1 MPTRLRSVTLTSGA
15 VLDVS
20 DHLTVIVGPNNVG
33 KTVALNSV
41 ATIMN
46 QAPTDQHRAIQIAVD
61 SITLDL
67 PPREDFESFL
77 SRAGAVLR
85 PPGQYPGGYFPE
97 EQYVAGGIPPISRSQ
112 LDQLYAAG
120 NRTSHLGQF
129 GSLVAVSMQPEVRL
143 GQLGQASVPDLYSD
157 TPTAPLQILWS
168 DRSLEAKVAQLAKR
182 AFGIDL
188 VVNRH
193 GGSVIRLHVGK
204 PSTPEPPVGEK
215 SPYLQE
221 IHDLPLAANQGH
233 GVQAFLGM
241 LQILITRQYDIVLV
255 DEPEAFL
262 HPPQARLLGEIF
274 VEFSNSGTQLVV
286 STHSDDFL
294 RGVLSASAAATDV
307 TVARLTK
314 PTPTSNA
321 IAQVP
326 PAAVKKLFEDPLLRY
341 SNILSGIFYKGVV
354 LCEAESDCKYYAAIV
369 DDMYA
374 TVDESEPRAD
384 LLFTQ
389 CGGKDRFAK
398 AVAALHATRV
408 PTAIIADVDLLA
420 DGTKFKELVELL
432 GVTWSQIESDLNVIM
447 SAAESRTTH
456 VERQYAQ
463 VQIDAIFSAS
473 DGKYLDTGELR
484 LVREAVTPVNGW
496 KLIKTN
502 GRGALPKGN
511 AHESFE
517 RVLRTVA
524 NAGLFILPIGELES
538 FHPTVAGSKQT
549 WLRQVFEDGLYRDSA
564 EARRLL
570 TNVVAY
576 IAGQQ

>member
-1 MPTRLRSVTLTSGA
+1 
-15 VLDVS
+15 
-20 DHLTVIVGPNNVG
+20 
-33 KTVALNSV
+33 
-41 ATIMN
+41 
-46 QAPTDQHRAIQIAVD
+46 
-61 SITLDL
+61 
-67 PPREDFESFL
+67 
-77 SRAGAVLR
+77 
-85 PPGQYPGGYFPE
+85 
-97 EQYVAGGIPPISRSQ
+97 
-112 LDQLYAAG
+112 
-120 NRTSHLGQF
+120 
-129 GSLVAVSMQPEVRL
+129 
-143 GQLGQASVPDLYSD
+143 
-157 TPTAPLQILWS
+157 
-168 DRSLEAKVAQLAKR
+168 
-182 AFGIDL
+182 
-188 VVNRH
+188 
-193 GGSVIRLHVGK
+193 
-204 PSTPEPPVGEK
+204 
-215 SPYLQE
+215 
-221 IHDLPLAANQGH
+221 
-233 GVQAFLGM
+233 M